1 MEQTLQSVM
10 LASLQRINTE
20 INLSQQRQ
28 IFNKL
33 ELIDFLDVI
42 EVHIQKFQTLNG
54 LQPPQF

>member
-1 MEQTLQSVM
+1 M

-20 INLSQQRQ
+20 INLSQKRQ

-54 LQPPQF
+54 LQTPQF